1 MFGLSRG
8 KITFIAI
15 ASLIVFM
22 GVSLRRDL
30 ALTGGWSKK
39 LPPMMVERLEFNR
52 RINNRQWHVKAEN
65 AESEK
70 ETIRASSIDIEVT
83 DVDTARSANVSAAR
97 GVFDLDV
104 DKMWLYEIAGIVYL
118 SSGSIDITAP
128 RADYDMSED
137 MWYFGD
143 GVSASDDKI
152 HVTGRVA
159 RVDSSGVVSLGKG
172 VRASWQLE

>member
-65 AESEK
+65 AES
-70 ETIRASSIDIEVT
+70 
-83 DVDTARSANVSAAR
+83 
-97 GVFDLDV
+97 
-104 DKMWLYEIAGIVYL
+104 
-118 SSGSIDITAP
+118 
-128 RADYDMSED
+128 
-137 MWYFGD
+137 
-143 GVSASDDKI
+143 
-152 HVTGRVA
+152 
-159 RVDSSGVVSLGKG
+159 
-172 VRASWQLE
+172 